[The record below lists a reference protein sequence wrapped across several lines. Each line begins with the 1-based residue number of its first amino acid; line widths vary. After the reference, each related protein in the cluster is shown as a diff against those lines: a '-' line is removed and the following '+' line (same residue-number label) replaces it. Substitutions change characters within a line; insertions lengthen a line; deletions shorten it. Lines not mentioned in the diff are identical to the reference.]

1 MVQRKDGRLRAD
13 AVRNRERLLAAAREV
28 FAEHGLDVSMREIA
42 RHAGVSEPT
51 LRRRFADRDELVAA
65 VFEDKIELY
74 AEAAEAALRERDPWA
89 GFAGFLRRLA
99 GAQLADR
106 GFADVL
112 TRTFPASI
120 RYEQNRLRAWDAVE
134 KLIARAKAAGGL
146 REDFV
151 AEDIVMLL
159 LAHAGVLA
167 GSGRVAERMSD
178 RLLGYF
184 LEAFAAPGVATLPPA
199 PSVAE
204 TYRALLD
211 LHRGT

>member
-1 MVQRKDGRLRAD
+1 MVQRRDGRLRAD

-51 LRRRFADRDELVAA
+51 LRRRFAGRDELIAA
-65 VFEDKIELY
+65 AFEDKVVLY
-74 AEAAEAALRERDPWA
+74 AEVGEAALKDPDPWA
-89 GFAGFLRRLA
+89 GFTGFLRRLA
-99 GAQLADR
+99 RAQLADR

-112 TRTFPASI
+112 TRTFPASLE
-120 RYEQNRLRAWDAVE
+120 YEQNRLRAWGAAE
-134 KLIARAKAAGGL
+134 KLIVRAKAAGRL

-151 AEDIVMLL
+151 AEDIVLLL

-167 GSGRVAERMSD
+167 GSGRVAERMSS
-178 RLLGYF
+178 RLLAYL
-184 LEAFAAPGVATLPPA
+184 LESFTAPGVTALPPA

-204 TYRALLD
+204 TYHALLD
-211 LHRGT
+211 LQRGK